1 MIHVLLGPSLFT
13 GGCVSFTVVLLF
25 LIPFPFEIFEEAGLL
40 GRFFGGRNGLISMD
54 VNGGMVAGVFI
65 N

>member
-1 MIHVLLGPSLFT
+1 MEDEKAA
-13 GGCVSFTVVLLF
+13 VSFTVVLLF
-25 LIPFPFEIFEEAGLL
+25 LIPFPFEEAGLL